1 MINRFFLL
9 AFLFLFYFNSSS
21 AQHLINKDSLLAHV
35 QELSSD
41 KYEGREVE
49 STGNEL
55 ARAYIL
61 QRFQNIGLNSFDS
74 SYIHP
79 FKFYSRFTRK
89 TYQGKN
95 LIGYVPGYKDADIFV
110 VLSAHY
116 DHVGIKKRKIY
127 NGADDNASGVGALI
141 EIARYLVQHPLP
153 YSIIISAFDAEEI
166 GLRGADAFVEDPP
179 VKLDSILL
187 NINMDMISRNKDNEI
202 YICGTAYSPFLRPP
216 LDSLAKEA
224 PIKVSF
230 GHEAP
235 ESTGADDWTHASDHG
250 KFHRKEI
257 PFLYFGVEDHEDYHE
272 PTDDFEKIMP
282 DFYHKV
288 SEFILQCL
296 TTLELN
302 H

>member
-1 MINRFFLL
+1 MINRFLPIL
-9 AFLFLFYFNSSS
+9 FLFLFNNYIS
-21 AQHLINKDSLLAHV
+21 AQHLINKDSLLTHV
-35 QELSSD
+35 QELASD

-49 STGNEL
+49 STGNAL

-61 QRFQNIGLNSFDS
+61 QRFQDIGLKSFDS

-95 LIGYVPGYKDADIFV
+95 LIGYIPGYKDADHFI

-127 NGADDNASGVGALI
+127 NGADDNASGVGTLI
-141 EIARYLVQHPLP
+141 EIARYLTQHPLP
-153 YSIIISAFDAEEI
+153 YSVIIAAFDAEEI
-166 GLRGADAFVEDPP
+166 GLRGADAFVEAPP
-179 VKLDSILL
+179 VELNDILL
-187 NINMDMISRNKDNEI
+187 NINMDMISRNKNNEI
-202 YICGTAYSPFLRPP
+202 YICGTAYTPFLRSP
-216 LDSLAKEA
+216 LDSLAREA

-250 KFHRKEI
+250 MFHRNEI
-257 PFLYFGVEDHEDYHE
+257 PFLYFGVEDHEDYHK

-296 TTLELN
+296 NTLELN

>member
-9 AFLFLFYFNSSS
+9 TFLFLFYYNSSS

-61 QRFQNIGLNSFDS
+61 QRFQDIGLKSFDS
-74 SYIHP
+74 SYVHP

-95 LIGYVPGYKDADIFV
+95 LIGYVPGYKDADHFV

-127 NGADDNASGVGALI
+127 NGADDNASGVGTLI
-141 EIARYLVQHPLP
+141 EIARHLTQYPLP
-153 YSIIISAFDAEEI
+153 YSVIIAAFDAEEI

-224 PIKVSF
+224 SIKVSF

-282 DFYHKV
+282 DFYHQV
-288 SEFILQCL
+288 SEFILRCL
-296 TTLELN
+296 TALELN
-302 H
+302 Y